1 MCRATIV
8 VTFIEFMFQHSKIKI
23 TFLVIVFSL
32 AVVFGVRFLLGIM
45 PQNTLSP
52 AQTRTKG
59 DKNASI
65 HIIEFIDLEC
75 PACARGA
82 EYLSR
87 VMAEHPTGIRLE
99 LKYFPLPSHRHGFLA
114 ARYAECAARQGK
126 FWPFHDAL
134 LARQPNWSRLMDAT
148 SAFALIA
155 NEVVLDPGRLEVCLQ
170 DKSIDALIQQSHL
183 DGERRGVK
191 STPTYYVNGKMVV
204 GMQSLEIELGRLLAE
219 IKK

>member
-1 MCRATIV
+1 MPSN
-8 VTFIEFMFQHSKIKI
+8 SKIKVTAI
-23 TFLVIVFSL
+23 VIAFSL
-32 AVVFGVRFLLGIM
+32 AVVYGVKFFSGIM

-52 AQTRTKG
+52 AQMRTKG
-59 DKNASI
+59 DKGATI
-65 HIIEFIDLEC
+65 QITEFIDFEC

-87 VMAEHPTGIRLE
+87 VMAEHPAGIRLE

-126 FWPFHDAL
+126 FWLFHDAL
-134 LARQPNWSRLMDAT
+134 IARQPNWSRLTDAT
-148 SAFALIA
+148 PAFALIA
-155 NEVVLDPGRLEVCLQ
+155 REIALDPGRLDACLN
-170 DKSIDALIQQSHL
+170 DKSVDALIQQSHL
-183 DGERRGVK
+183 EGERQGVK

-204 GMQSLEIELGRLLAE
+204 GVPSLELELGRLLAE

>member
-1 MCRATIV
+1 MSPKPKIK
-8 VTFIEFMFQHSKIKI
+8 VTFLIIA
-23 TFLVIVFSL
+23 FSL
-32 AVVFGVRFLLGIM
+32 AVVYGVKFFLGIM

-59 DKNASI
+59 DKGAAI
-65 HIIEFIDLEC
+65 QIAEFIDFEC

-82 EYLSR
+82 GYLSR
-87 VMAEHPTGIRLE
+87 VMAQHPSEIRLE

-134 LARQPNWSRLMDAT
+134 IARQPNWSRLTDAVP
-148 SAFALIA
+148 AFALITREIA
-155 NEVVLDPGRLEVCLQ
+155 LDPGRLEVCLK
-170 DKSIDALIQQSHL
+170 DKSVDALIRQGHL
-183 DGERRGVK
+183 EGERRGVK

-204 GMQSLEIELGRLLAE
+204 GVPSLELELGRLLAE

>member
-1 MCRATIV
+1 MPLNP
-8 VTFIEFMFQHSKIKI
+8 KIKV
-23 TFLVIVFSL
+23 TALVIAFGL
-32 AVVFGVRFLLGIM
+32 AVIYGVKIFSGIL

-52 AQTRTKG
+52 AQMRIKG
-59 DKNASI
+59 DNGAPVRVT
-65 HIIEFIDLEC
+65 EFIDFQC
-75 PACARGA
+75 PACARGT

-87 VMAEHPTGIRLE
+87 VIAQHPSGIRLE

-134 LARQPNWSRLMDAT
+134 IARQPNWSRLTDAT
-148 SAFALIA
+148 PAFTLIA
-155 NEVVLDPGRLEVCLQ
+155 REIALDPGRLDACLN
-170 DKSIDALIQQSHL
+170 DKSVDAFIQRSHQE
-183 DGERRGVK
+183 GERQGVK

-204 GMQSLEIELGRLLAE
+204 GVPSLEIELGRLLAE